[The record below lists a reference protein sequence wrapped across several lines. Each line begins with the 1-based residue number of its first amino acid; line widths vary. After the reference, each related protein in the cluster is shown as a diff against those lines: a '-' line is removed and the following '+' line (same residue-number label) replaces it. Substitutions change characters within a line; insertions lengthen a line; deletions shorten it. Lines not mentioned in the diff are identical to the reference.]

1 MGAEHSTAGLGDQ
14 KDIVI
19 PSSLKSVFPFLHD
32 AQMHFKI
39 AMRVQDQLKTGTQH
53 ISLKRLGILHVD
65 YALQLVSVMKLKL
78 GANDIACLDKFREIR
93 DITAVELGEPKSIKH
108 EHKGNKLE
116 TCQLLLVEADAAL
129 AIAEEQVRHGFR
141 MNAMLNFHV
150 ASIFY
155 RLLDVTPPTTQDQV
169 IQRLLFASFR
179 NMQQSDVTQNFIREH
194 FSGSNCANTYEI
206 HGSEKLGKGSYGSV
220 YLSTHRRSRDNRA
233 IKVMNV
239 ENVTSYYLRK
249 LHTEISVLKSI
260 DHPNIIQLNEVFFGR
275 HSVYL
280 VTNYCKGGELFEL
293 LNSGKSQGFVFR
305 EDRGSALMLDMLRAV
320 HYLHS
325 IGIVHRDLK
334 LENFMF
340 EEKSSASS
348 LILIDFGLSRRFEMG
363 EKMNQRVGSCY
374 YTAPEIL
381 KGEYDYRC
389 DVWSLGVLCYM
400 ILSGSPPFFGKTV
413 EDVYAA
419 TLQHEPLFPDNKFK
433 HISAAGID
441 FIRRLLV
448 KNPDERMTTAE
459 ALNHPFIRNVINNI
473 PAVSDNESS
482 VFAPKD
488 TEVILRSIM
497 LFMKAPTLVK
507 LIATMVARMLS
518 PEEVRFLR
526 DEFISIDIQN
536 EGVLTLQGFYKAFM
550 NAPSVLCGDVDLYTA
565 FDNVCISSSG
575 SRGQNEGMRYHDY
588 IAAAMI
594 GRVIIREV
602 YVTEVFAMLDCN
614 ASGVID
620 AESIR
625 KVLGDDFARTD
636 FRSIFEQTPKV
647 SLNVFVSSWT
657 QYWNPMYAL
666 HQELDGKGA
675 PKSLT
680 LSRTS
685 SVQSLTSTGTA
696 SLGTE
701 RDSSDAM
708 EEG

>member
-1 MGAEHSTAGLGDQ
+1 MGAEHSTSGIGDQ

-19 PSSLKSVFPFLHD
+19 PSSLKTVFPFLHD

-39 AMRVQDQLKTGTQH
+39 AMRVQDQFKTGTQH
-53 ISLKRLGILHVD
+53 VSLKRLGILHVD

-93 DITAVELGEPKSIKH
+93 DITAVELGEPKSIRH
-108 EHKGNKLE
+108 EHKGSKLE

-141 MNAMLNFHV
+141 INAMLNFHV

-179 NMQQSDVTQNFIREH
+179 NMQQSNVSENFIREH

-220 YLSTHRRSRDNRA
+220 YLATHRRTKDNRA

-260 DHPNIIQLNEVFFGR
+260 DHPNIIKIDEVFFGR

-280 VTNYCKGGELFEL
+280 VTNLCKGGELFEL
-293 LNSGKSQGFVFR
+293 LSSGKSQGFVFR

-340 EEKSSASS
+340 EEKSSAST
-348 LILIDFGLSRRFEMG
+348 LILIDFGLSRRFEVG

-413 EDVYAA
+413 EDVYSA
-419 TLQHEPLFPDNKFK
+419 TLRHEPIFPDNKFK
-433 HISAAGID
+433 HISASGID

-448 KNPDERMTTAE
+448 KNPDERMTTTE
-459 ALNHPFIRNVINNI
+459 ALNHPFIRNEANNPV
-473 PAVSDNESS
+473 PAVADNQGSA
-482 VFAPKD
+482 FPPKD
-488 TEVILRSIM
+488 TEPILNSIM
-497 LFMKAPTLVK
+497 VFMKAPPLVK
-507 LIATMVARMLS
+507 LIATMVSHMLA
-518 PEEVRFLR
+518 PEEIKFLR
-526 DEFISIDIQN
+526 EEFLRIDQQN
-536 EGVLTLQGFYKAFM
+536 EGIITLQGFYTSFM
-550 NAPSVLCGDVDLYTA
+550 NAPSVLCGDIDLYTA
-565 FDNVCISSSG
+565 FDNICISSSG
-575 SRGQNEGMRYHDY
+575 SRGQNEGMKYHDY
-588 IAAAMI
+588 IAAAMC
-594 GRVIIREV
+594 GRVTIREV
-602 YVTEVFAMLDCN
+602 YVTEAFSTLDVN
-614 ASGVID
+614 MSGIIS

-636 FRSIFEQTPKV
+636 FRVIFEQMPQVT
-647 SLNVFVSSWT
+647 LNDFVQSWT
-657 QYWNPMYAL
+657 QYLNSVYAL
-666 HQELDGKGA
+666 QAEAENAGKNKPA
-675 PKSLT
+675 I
-680 LSRTS
+680 SRNA
-685 SVQSLTSTGTA
+685 SVQSLASTGA
-696 SLGTE
+696 SIGTE
-701 RDSSDAM
+701 KDSSDAM
-708 EEG
+708 DEG